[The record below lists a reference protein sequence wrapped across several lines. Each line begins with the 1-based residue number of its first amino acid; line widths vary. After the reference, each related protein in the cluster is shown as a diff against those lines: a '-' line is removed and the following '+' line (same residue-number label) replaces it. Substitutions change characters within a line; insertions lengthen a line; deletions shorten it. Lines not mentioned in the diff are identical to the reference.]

1 MRGRLHV
8 RLLFLVAVVITAV
21 WAGYAQF
28 TRAIEDNHEREM
40 LAAADNAIRGFEQ
53 STAHIMRSIDNSLRS
68 FAREYGERGLR
79 EASEFAESGLFDRDV
94 IHHLSLI
101 DADGTTRYVS
111 ARPDARLNVAD
122 RPFFRV
128 HAESRDDALFIDV
141 PAPGDVVARPLIRMS
156 RRLGAPDGRFA
167 GVVVAAVDP
176 HAFVSLYRTANFG
189 PHGSVSLIGLD
200 KVIRARGSPDGDAAL
215 GRALPRAQVWEELAR
230 APAGR
235 FWQPLQT
242 DGIERAY
249 SYRRLEGYPLVVTI
263 GVARKDIQAAV
274 TGLQRNVLVLA
285 VLLTAT
291 TIAVAV
297 FILAQRRA
305 AERLHGALR
314 LNRDFLARVSHELRT
329 PLNAIIGFSEVI
341 KGRMLGPDA
350 LDRYAEYAEDIH
362 ASGQQL
368 LMLVNDVLDLSSLQA
383 GKVALACEP
392 VDLTAAVEWAI
403 RVIGP
408 QAELKDQQID
418 MAVHPGVS
426 RVTADPRA
434 VRQMLVNLLSNAV
447 KFTPEGGRIV
457 VAALRGRGGRCI
469 LRVSDTGIGMTAEQ
483 MSQAMVPFGQVS
495 ALTARVGQGH
505 GLGLAIV
512 KALIEAHGGRLS
524 IDSRPGE
531 GSRVELEFAS

>member
-1 MRGRLHV
+1 MRERLQIG
-8 RLLFLVAVVITAV
+8 LLVLVAVVIAAV
-21 WAGYAQF
+21 WAGYAHL
-28 TRAIEDNHEREM
+28 TRAIEENHEREA

-68 FAREYGERGLR
+68 FAKEYGEGGLH
-79 EASEFAESGLFDRDV
+79 EANEFVEFGLFDRDV

-101 DADGTTRYVS
+101 AADGTTRYVS
-111 ARPDARLNVAD
+111 TRPAARLNVAD

-128 HAESRDDALFIDV
+128 HAESNGDALFIDV
-141 PAPGDVVARPLIRMS
+141 PSGGDLMARPLIRMS
-156 RRLGAPDGRFA
+156 RRLSAPDGRFA

-176 HAFVSLYRTANFG
+176 SAFVSLYRTANFG

-215 GRALPRAQVWEELAR
+215 GRALPNARVWNELAH

-235 FWQPLQT
+235 FWQPMQP

-249 SYRRLEGYPLVVTI
+249 SYRRLEGYPLVVTV

-274 TGLQRNVLVLA
+274 KDLQRNVLILA
-285 VLLTAT
+285 LLLTAT
-291 TIAVAV
+291 TAAVAV

-305 AERLHGALR
+305 ADRLHGALR

-368 LMLVNDVLDLSSLQA
+368 LVLVNDILDLSSLQA
-383 GKVALACEP
+383 GKVELAREP
-392 VDLTAAVEWAI
+392 VDLTAAMEWAI
-403 RVIGP
+403 RIIGP
-408 QAELKDQQID
+408 QAESKGQQID

-447 KFTPEGGRIV
+447 KFTPDGGRIV
-457 VAALRGRGGRCI
+457 VAALRGPGGRCV

-483 MSQAMVPFGQVS
+483 MSQAVVPFGQAS

-512 KALIEAHGGRLS
+512 KTLIEAHGGRLS

-531 GSRVELEFAS
+531 GSRVELEFAA